1 MVFQYIAI
9 GTVRVSE
16 VSVAGH
22 HLNYTFLGENVLRH
36 APDAPVLV
44 KRDMLPL
51 GLLVLRM
58 RNQIS
63 GRWCQPSSQGSAG
76 HDTHGG
82 QIVET
87 L

>member
-63 GRWCQPSSQGSAG
+63 GRWSNRAAKVVPNMTRMGVKS
-76 HDTHGG
+76 
-82 QIVET
+82 
-87 L
+87 